1 MFFFKLEFKV
11 SAYGFPLTLIISS
24 RDRQWCTGSLL
35 AVTRLH
41 FPPVLEPID
50 WVCLLLPTTLM
61 SSLIVLLCPRTQ
73 RLEKLCCTS
82 GLFWPSLCTCS
93 VGSQSPEPSR
103 HGVARPMDSW
113 QPDNGVMSFW
123 GFFFLN
129 HPLRVMYM
137 WLIFPL
143 PIFPT
148 HLRCSALSRTESRLD
163 QCIVFLFQ
171 SHLSELKTRKVT
183 QVRFGRDRRR
193 AVLVE
198 ALARPI

>member
-1 MFFFKLEFKV
+1 MYWKSPDAGSKVLTSSSVKWKCFHQLFKVLYQVWPTQYFTHSLMFFFKLEFKV

-123 GFFFLN
+123 VFFF
-129 HPLRVMYM
+129 
-137 WLIFPL
+137 F
-143 PIFPT
+143 
-148 HLRCSALSRTESRLD
+148 
-163 QCIVFLFQ
+163 
-171 SHLSELKTRKVT
+171 
-183 QVRFGRDRRR
+183 
-193 AVLVE
+193 
-198 ALARPI
+198 

>member
-1 MFFFKLEFKV
+1 MYRIIAGCYQAAFSPGVRTDRLGLSAPPNNFDVIIDCSPLPQNSKV
-11 SAYGFPLTLIISS
+11 REAVLHFWIVLTFAVHMLSGFTEPGAKQTRCSQAYGFVTA
-24 RDRQWCTGSLL
+24 RQRCDVFLG
-35 AVTRLH
+35 
-41 FPPVLEPID
+41 F
-50 WVCLLLPTTLM
+50 
-61 SSLIVLLCPRTQ
+61 
-73 RLEKLCCTS
+73 
-82 GLFWPSLCTCS
+82 
-93 VGSQSPEPSR
+93 
-103 HGVARPMDSW
+103 
-113 QPDNGVMSFW
+113 
-123 GFFFLN
+123 FFFLN

-171 SHLSELKTRKVT
+171 SHFSELKTRKVT
-183 QVRFGRDRRR
+183 QVRLGRDRRR